1 MLEVDDRLIPTGR
14 TPVPAEL
21 DFREP
26 RPIGDAVLDHAFTD
40 LAADGRWEVTL
51 AAQDRQTVVWADARA
66 YPFVQIFTGDTLPS
80 GKARTS
86 GVAVEPMTC
95 PAGALS
101 TGEHL
106 IVLEPGQLWSAPWG
120 IRPGQVGASPSG
132 R

>member
-1 MLEVDDRLIPTGR
+1 MFEVDDRLIPTGR

-106 IVLEPGQLWSAPWG
+106 IGLEPGQLWSAPWG